1 MDCSAT
7 SALKAQKVTE
17 WAFPRETEGIVKTWL
32 LSFSL
37 LIHCDLTESREIFH
51 LYSIRCTRSSFCM
64 HANNF
69 HSWSFFGI
77 FSMYK
82 QLAKSGACAAYWHP
96 NSYCHSLHFEFL
108 PDISKRLHMPN
119 SPNAA
124 NAMTDPATCH
134 ANFLLWNSPKH
145 SSNYVEL
152 TVTHGSMLI
161 SNFAASN
168 HFTMFKS
175 NITLYH
181 FVSLSWEIPESPN
194 WVVGPARGLAKEAAP
209 QLAKITKKKKDVYKF
224 RRFLWPLRHA
234 TKNDNILALVIWFRP
249 PAQRPADNRGLVC
262 TPQPTS
268 ELNHSQLCMFQEKPA
283 TSATLQESP
292 KCGTLSIPLP
302 ESALIHTVQH
312 SSICHANDSSEATG
326 FFIWFFING
335 HRSNAVE
342 WKSLLAKTPRQLVK
356 QGASTVLLLGQR
368 GGTQWSVDVLQ
379 PSNCW
384 CLLKRCNYTAKDDEN
399 SYYQSLLHLVT
410 CSYLFWTFVDGWSEN
425 LGLIHTSST
434 LRYRINQCEDPLSSL
449 QGNARPLGIRPQAM
463 PQRHW

>member
-152 TVTHGSMLI
+152 TVTHGNMLI
-161 SNFAASN
+161 SNFAAASN

-209 QLAKITKKKKDVYKF
+209 QLAKITKKKMCTNSDDSCDLCGMQQKTTTSLPWSSDF
-224 RRFLWPLRHA
+224 GHQPRDPL
-234 TKNDNILALVIWFRP
+234 TTGGWSAL
-249 PAQRPADNRGLVC
+249 
-262 TPQPTS
+262 
-268 ELNHSQLCMFQEKPA
+268 HSQPRNWITRSCACSKKN
-283 TSATLQESP
+283 LQRRQHYRNLQNAEPCPSHFP
-292 KCGTLSIPLP
+292 KVPWFIQYSIHQFAMRMTRLKQLGFLYGFSSTGTGPTPL
-302 ESALIHTVQH
+302 
-312 SSICHANDSSEATG
+312 
-326 FFIWFFING
+326 NG
-335 HRSNAVE
+335 N
-342 WKSLLAKTPRQLVK
+342 
-356 QGASTVLLLGQR
+356 
-368 GGTQWSVDVLQ
+368 
-379 PSNCW
+379 
-384 CLLKRCNYTAKDDEN
+384 
-399 SYYQSLLHLVT
+399 
-410 CSYLFWTFVDGWSEN
+410 LFWPKHPGS
-425 LGLIHTSST
+425 
-434 LRYRINQCEDPLSSL
+434 
-449 QGNARPLGIRPQAM
+449 
-463 PQRHW
+463 

>member
-209 QLAKITKKKKDVYKF
+209 QLAKITKKKKRCVQIPTILVTFAACNKK
-224 RRFLWPLRHA
+224 RQHPCLGHLISA
-234 TKNDNILALVIWFRP
+234 TSPETRWQQGVGLHSTANLGTESLAAVHVPRKTCNVGNITGISKMRNPVH
-249 PAQRPADNRGLVC
+249 
-262 TPQPTS
+262 PTS
-268 ELNHSQLCMFQEKPA
+268 R
-283 TSATLQESP
+283 
-292 KCGTLSIPLP
+292 KCLDSYSTAFINLP
-302 ESALIHTVQH
+302 CEWLVWSNWVFYMVFHQRAPVQRRWMEI
-312 SSICHANDSSEATG
+312 SFGQNTQAASEARCLNC
-326 FFIWFFING
+326 F
-335 HRSNAVE
+335 AVGTE
-342 WKSLLAKTPRQLVK
+342 GWDTMERWCAPAIKLLML
-356 QGASTVLLLGQR
+356 
-368 GGTQWSVDVLQ
+368 TQ
-379 PSNCW
+379 
-384 CLLKRCNYTAKDDEN
+384 
-399 SYYQSLLHLVT
+399 
-410 CSYLFWTFVDGWSEN
+410 
-425 LGLIHTSST
+425 T
-434 LRYRINQCEDPLSSL
+434 L
-449 QGNARPLGIRPQAM
+449 
-463 PQRHW
+463 